1 MSISMK
7 NLSDRITA
15 LENKINSGAL
25 GGWEKG
31 GNSNGYWI
39 KEKSTGVIIQ
49 WGGVNSSISEITQFS
64 FPIPFTNDQ
73 SYSITG
79 VINGQSWS
87 PNSYKFY
94 VYKVDKANFKMEHGG
109 IGSKS
114 VMWIAI
120 GYLISDRILNY
131 IYNSVNASFVR
142 IARFFYELNKG
153 GVMLNVD

>member
-31 GNSNGYWI
+31 SNTNGNWI
-39 KEKSTGVIIQ
+39 KEKTTGVIIQ
-49 WGGVNSSISEITQFS
+49 WGVIYKLSSYNGKIY
-64 FPIPFTNDQ
+64 FPIKFSTKPSVIGLGLADIDANRDGGTPVIREINLVFFRYN
-73 SYSITG
+73 TG
-79 VINGQSWS
+79 TTSS
-87 PNSYKFY
+87 TSC
-94 VYKVDKANFKMEHGG
+94 
-109 IGSKS
+109 S
-114 VMWIAI
+114 WIAI

-142 IARFFYELNKG
+142 IARFF
-153 GVMLNVD
+153 MS